1 MLKIHPADSNL
12 LFDTEDGEIAAVA
25 YENNDITEFVV
36 EYADYLFPQWEKELV
51 D

>member
-1 MLKIHPADSNL
+1 MLKIHPTDSKL
-12 LFDTEDGEIAAVA
+12 LFDTEDGEITAVA
-25 YENNDITEFVV
+25 YEEIDVTEFVV